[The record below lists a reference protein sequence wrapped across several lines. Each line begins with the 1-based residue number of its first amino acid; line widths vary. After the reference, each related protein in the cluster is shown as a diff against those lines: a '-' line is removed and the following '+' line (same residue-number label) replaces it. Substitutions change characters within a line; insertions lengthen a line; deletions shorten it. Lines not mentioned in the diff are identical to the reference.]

1 MAAMKKLFLTH
12 KKIILVVLVG
22 LAIAFLA
29 YFLRLQQFSSFPP
42 VGDTEDEVK
51 YAFNGLSLIKKGV
64 PESWSWYDDYG
75 QFSTLH
81 IRNSNYRMVKPY
93 FDDPPLFALL
103 SGAYA
108 ISKGMNTYEKVEA
121 GALRWPM
128 LKLGALNVFL
138 LFCLVYFVS
147 GFWPAL
153 VSGLIY
159 ATVPSFILGS
169 RLPLAEN
176 FLVTLSLISLLLLLW
191 YLKKNS
197 KLILVLCSLVAGC
210 AVLVKQTGLF
220 IPATI
225 VFLLWANKKTKA
237 ALIIGLIG
245 LTFLASWFVYGA
257 YYNWPLFVHLQG
269 VFSGRELR
277 LPKMIIDLFDT
288 FRISE
293 KMMSIDGFLVWG
305 WISLVVFS
313 FFRNEKNKMSFLIPM
328 TMVGSYLIFFTVMS
342 GHLKGWYRFPFY
354 PFLAWA
360 IAVGFIE
367 NLKKPRF
374 LYSFFF
380 ITLAG
385 FASLITGTGERF
397 FGPLQV
403 KLYQI
408 LFPLAMV
415 PFLFNELKENT
426 ALKKL
431 AQIILLVIFIFI
443 IWFNIRTILFF
454 QDQFWY

>member
-138 LFCLVYFVS
+138 LFCLVYFAS